1 MALFRFRLN
10 SVLRYRER
18 KREDKRLELRALEQ
32 AKENLLSEID
42 RLEQSL
48 TRQRK
53 EMDEQRGKFVAVAEM
68 RLAADFAQ
76 RVTDRIRDRRGVL
89 AIVEKRAAEK
99 REELLEANRDV
110 KSLEQ
115 LRQRRWERHRVE
127 EAREEQKL
135 TDEVGQRQALA
146 DRKRKNFPH
155 GES

>member
-1 MALFRFRLN
+1 MAAFKFRLS
-10 SVLRYRER
+10 SVLRFRER

-32 AKENLLSEID
+32 AKQHIVSDID

-48 TRQRK
+48 VRQRT
-53 EMDEQRGKFVAVAEM
+53 EMDKQRGKFVAVAEM

-76 RVTDRIRDRRGVL
+76 KVTDRIRERRGVL
-89 AIVEKRAAEK
+89 AIVEQKAAAK

-115 LRQRRWERHRVE
+115 LRERRRERHRIE

-135 TDEVGQRQALA
+135 TDEVGQRKGVAEMG
-146 DRKRKNFPH
+146 KKIPS
-155 GES
+155 GE